1 MRLRTWTGLAL
12 GEKKA
17 SVFLNRPWMF
27 LYCLL
32 SCMIKLYNLICF
44 LCVPCAFAIFAQYQP
59 DLCPA
64 QLSILLPISLCILS
78 GEGSV
83 AGNLI
88 ILSSAVD
95 ALVESHVL
103 NWLRSCSINL
113 SETPRAWFHLIS
125 DGVKTIDVSS
135 WEMAVMAAQR
145 VIVFSMWP
153 GLLELACGELG
164 MVKLVSVEFVNCLF
178 FLFFTLA
185 TSLVFV
191 CRCFFFCAA
200 LWGQLLLKGNF
211 TQLDFTWQWLMMT
224 EGFNTVLR
232 GHQRAA
238 GGRFQMTIVA
248 VWRSPS
254 LSPKHSS

>member
-1 MRLRTWTGLAL
+1 
-12 GEKKA
+12 
-17 SVFLNRPWMF
+17 MF

-88 ILSSAVD
+88 ILGSAVD

-135 WEMAVMAAQR
+135 WEMVVMAAQR
-145 VIVFSMWP
+145 VIVFIMWP
-153 GLLELACGELG
+153 GLLELACGALG
-164 MVKLVSVEFVNCLF
+164 MVELASVEFVNCLF
-178 FLFFTLA
+178 FLVFTVA
-185 TSLVFV
+185 TFLVLV
-191 CRCFFFCAA
+191 CHCVVLCEA
-200 LWGQLLLKGNF
+200 LRGQLWLKALLREF
-211 TQLDFTWQWLMMT
+211 YATWLYL
-224 EGFNTVLR
+224 TVIDDDR
-232 GHQRAA
+232 
-238 GGRFQMTIVA
+238 RF
-248 VWRSPS
+248 
-254 LSPKHSS
+254 